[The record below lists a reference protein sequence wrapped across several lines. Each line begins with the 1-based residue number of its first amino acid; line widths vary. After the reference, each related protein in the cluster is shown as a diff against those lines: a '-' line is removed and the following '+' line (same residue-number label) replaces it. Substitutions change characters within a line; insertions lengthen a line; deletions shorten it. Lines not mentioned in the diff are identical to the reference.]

1 VSANKNFPQFLQIK
15 DAVILLLEE
24 MGFFAP
30 SCQSWTLLAEAFNA
44 VPNNR
49 KRAQDIV
56 YAAQYPSQVHPSIHQ
71 IYSDIIYAEGVC
83 VWDDKLKNDKLLF
96 KDVHLFRPSEFQ
108 VWFRDPKV
116 RKNLIKFWVLA
127 TKHWKGVISAFDAQT
142 FRVYDSFG
150 LLEEQDAKFSQNN
163 EFGYQP
169 VVIDSACS
177 VEASVQDALDEG
189 STFAE
194 VEEKLDSYYKADR
207 FKKKRIYEANN
218 NYPFVAGKLQGEIPF
233 RGCHYFQSQ
242 MIFWT
247 WLPAANYPGFKKM
260 DLEIGRECAKWQK
273 MDNETKE
280 EYKIMGRSFIGC
292 IF

>member
-1 VSANKNFPQFLQIK
+1 VYHVSANNNFPQFLQIK
-15 DAVILLLEE
+15 DAVILLEE

-30 SCQSWTLLAEAFNA
+30 YCQRWTLLAEAFNA
-44 VPNNR
+44 GPNNR

-56 YAAQYPSQVHPSIHQ
+56 YAAQYPSQVNPSIHQ

-233 RGCHYFQSQ
+233 RGCHYFN
-242 MIFWT
+242 
-247 WLPAANYPGFKKM
+247 LK
-260 DLEIGRECAKWQK
+260 
-273 MDNETKE
+273 
-280 EYKIMGRSFIGC
+280 
-292 IF
+292 